1 MNDDIN
7 FILENDLKKMLIEL
21 EKIEVKIVKE
31 NNDYEKKINIYKKMI
46 EELIFENYNLCNLIL
61 KK

>member
-21 EKIEVKIVKE
+21 EKIEVKIIKE